1 MRVLHVTPEFPPV
14 IWGGLGTAVGGLANA
29 SAREGLEV
37 AVLLVGG
44 VLVLDQVASRG
55 AYGQPIPGWKGMS
68 AESPVPVNPDGV
80 AFFHVA
86 PEEAI
91 RAAVDLARSW
101 KPDVVHL
108 HTGWLGHV
116 ARAIQQEA
124 GVPFVFTVHSLDRV
138 EYQHG
143 IFMWGW
149 ETQEA
154 AIAAADRVIAI
165 SGSEKALIAEY
176 CRYALE
182 RVRIVGNGIDERTDA
197 WDAVK
202 RRKAVGAPLILYSG
216 RFVDRKGIRELL
228 EAIPVVLDQVPG
240 ARVVLAGG
248 YGGGAEIERTWL
260 IDVLRPYR
268 DRVQFTGWLTPNEMA
283 FWYAAADILVV
294 PSWYEPFGMVVLEG
308 MLYGLAIA
316 ASDVGGP
323 AEILEHG
330 RTGILFPPRNAQALA
345 DAVIGL
351 STDPALRDRLASAAA
366 RQVRQRWLWPRLV
379 ERMAAVYR
387 ELVPA
392 ATAIAMSRSGEQQQ
406 PLVSSQPHR
415 QAA

>member
-44 VLVLDQVASRG
+44 VLVLDHGASRG
-55 AYGQPIPGWKGMS
+55 AYGQPIPGWTGMS

-86 PEEAI
+86 PDDAV

-149 ETQEA
+149 ETQET

-165 SGSEKALIAEY
+165 SASEKTLIGEY
-176 CRYALE
+176 CPYALG
-182 RVRIVGNGIDERTDA
+182 RVRVVGNGIDDRPDA
-197 WDAVK
+197 QDAAK
-202 RRKAVGAPLILYSG
+202 SRKPAGAPLILYSG

-228 EAIPVVLDQVPG
+228 EAIPQALDRVPG

-260 IDVLRPYR
+260 IDVLQPYR
-268 DRVQFTGWLTPNEMA
+268 DRVHFTGWLTPGEMA
-283 FWYAAADILVV
+283 GWYAAADMLVV

-330 RTGILFPPRNAQALA
+330 RTGILFPPRSARALA
-345 DAVIGL
+345 DAIIEL
-351 STDPALRDRLASAAA
+351 SVDASLRQRIASAAA
-366 RQVRQRWLWPRLV
+366 GEVRRRWLWPRLV
-379 ERMAAVYR
+379 ERMRTVYS
-387 ELVPA
+387 ELVPGA
-392 ATAIAMSRSGEQQQ
+392 PATATSSSRDQQQ
-406 PLVSSQPHR
+406 SFMPAQPHR
-415 QAA
+415 HAA

>member
-1 MRVLHVTPEFPPV
+1 MRVLHLTPEYPPV

-44 VLVLDQVASRG
+44 VLVLDQMEGQRG
-55 AYGQPIPGWKGMS
+55 YGQPIPRWHGMGK
-68 AESPVPVNPDGV
+68 ECPVPVNPDGV
-80 AFFHVA
+80 VFFHVA
-86 PEEAI
+86 PDEAI
-91 RAAVDLARSW
+91 RAGVELARSW

-116 ARAIQQEA
+116 ARAIQQQI

-149 ETQEA
+149 ETQET
-154 AIAAADRVIAI
+154 AIAAANRVIAI
-165 SGSEKALIAEY
+165 SNSERALIKEY
-176 CRYALE
+176 CPDVFA
-182 RVRIVGNGIDERTDA
+182 RVRVVGNGIDDLEQARQ
-197 WDAVK
+197 AV
-202 RRKAVGAPLILYSG
+202 RNRNAAGAPLILYSG

-228 EAIPVVLDQVPG
+228 EAIPLVLDRIPE

-260 IDVLRPYR
+260 VDVLRPYR
-268 DRVQFTGWLTPNEMA
+268 ERVHFTGWLTPAEMA
-283 FWYAAADILVV
+283 AWYAAADVLVV

-323 AEILEHG
+323 AEILEDG
-330 RTGILFPPRNAQALA
+330 RTGILFPPRDARALA
-345 DAVIGL
+345 DALIRL
-351 STDPALRDRLASAAA
+351 SGDPALRQRIASAGA
-366 RQVRQRWLWPRLV
+366 RQVRRRWLWPRLV
-379 ERMAAVYR
+379 ERMRAVYC
-387 ELVPA
+387 ELVPELSVMACATQSPTA
-392 ATAIAMSRSGEQQQ
+392 AALRG
-406 PLVSSQPHR
+406 LV
-415 QAA
+415 AAR

>member
-29 SAREGLEV
+29 SSRSGIDV
-37 AVLLVGG
+37 GVLLVGG
-44 VLVLDQVASRG
+44 VLVLDHVAGKS
-55 AYGQPIPGWKGMS
+55 AYGQPIPGWKS
-68 AESPVPVNPDGV
+68 TDADRSVPVNPDGV

-86 PEEAI
+86 PDDAI
-91 RAAVDLARSW
+91 RAAVQLARSW

-116 ARAIQQEA
+116 VRAIQQEV
-124 GVPFVFTVHSLDRV
+124 GTPFVFTVHSLDRV

-143 IFMWGW
+143 IYMWGW

-165 SGSEKALIAEY
+165 SKSEEALIDEY
-176 CRYALE
+176 CPYVRD
-182 RVRIVGNGIDERTDA
+182 RVRVVGNGIDDTGRAREVVRSRSTPERP
-197 WDAVK
+197 V
-202 RRKAVGAPLILYSG
+202 ILYSG

-228 EAIPVVLDQVPG
+228 EAVPVILERVPD

-248 YGGGAEIERTWL
+248 YGGGAEIERAWL
-260 IDVLRPYR
+260 IDVLLPYR
-268 DRVQFTGWLTPNEMA
+268 DRVHFTGWLTPAEMSG
-283 FWYAAADILVV
+283 WYSKADILVV

-308 MLYGLAIA
+308 MLHGLAIA

-330 RTGILFPPRNAQALA
+330 RTGLLFPPRDARALA
-345 DAVIGL
+345 D
-351 STDPALRDRLASAAA
+351 SALRLASDPPLCRRIASAAA
-366 RQVRQRWLWPRLV
+366 RQVRRRWLWPILV
-379 ERMAAVYR
+379 ERMRAVYQ
-387 ELVPA
+387 ELVSGISPRN
-392 ATAIAMSRSGEQQQ
+392 AIEHAGPR
-406 PLVSSQPHR
+406 PH
-415 QAA
+415 ALAVAP

>member
-1 MRVLHVTPEFPPV
+1 MRVLHVTPEYPPV

-37 AVLLVGG
+37 AVLLAGG
-44 VLVLDQVASRG
+44 VLVLDHQAGRP
-55 AYGQPIPGWKGMS
+55 AYGQPIPQWKGVS
-68 AESPVPVNPDGV
+68 TTSTVPVNPDGV

-86 PEEAI
+86 PDEAI
-91 RAAVDLARSW
+91 RAGVELARSW

-108 HTGWLGHV
+108 HTAWLGHV
-116 ARAIQQEA
+116 ARAIQQQA

-165 SGSEKALIAEY
+165 SNSERALIKEY
-176 CRYALE
+176 CPGAFD
-182 RVRIVGNGIDERTDA
+182 RVRVVGNGIDDLEQARQ
-197 WDAVK
+197 AV
-202 RRKAVGAPLILYSG
+202 RNRKAVDAPLILYSG

-228 EAIPVVLDQVPG
+228 EAIPLVLERIPG

-268 DRVQFTGWLTPNEMA
+268 DRVHFTGWLTPAEMA
-283 FWYAAADILVV
+283 SWYAAADILVV

-330 RTGILFPPRNAQALA
+330 RTGVLFPPRNSQALA
-345 DAVIGL
+345 DAVVRL
-351 STDPALRDRLASAAA
+351 SADATLRQRIASAAA
-366 RQVRQRWLWPRLV
+366 RQVRRRWLWPRLV
-379 ERMAAVYR
+379 ERMTAVYR
-387 ELVPA
+387 ELVQEPA
-392 ATAIAMSRSGEQQQ
+392 AVTPAIQ
-406 PLVSSQPHR
+406 PPRGATLHAL
-415 QAA
+415 AAAL

>member
-44 VLVLDQVASRG
+44 VLVLDHVTSQH
-55 AYGQPIPGWKGMS
+55 AYGQPIPAWKGLS
-68 AESPVPVNPDGV
+68 AESTVPVNPDGV
-80 AFFHVA
+80 AFFQVA
-86 PEEAI
+86 PDEAI

-116 ARAIQQEA
+116 ARTIQREA

-165 SGSEKALIAEY
+165 SASEKALIAEY
-176 CRYALE
+176 CPYALE
-182 RVRIVGNGIDERTDA
+182 RVRVVGNGIDERPDA
-197 WDAVK
+197 RDVV
-202 RRKAVGAPLILYSG
+202 RSRKAAGAPLILYSG

-228 EAIPVVLDQVPG
+228 EAIPLVLDQVPG

-268 DRVQFTGWLTPNEMA
+268 DRVHFTGWLTPNDVA
-283 FWYAAADILVV
+283 AWYAAADILVV

-308 MLYGLAIA
+308 MLYGLALA

-345 DAVIGL
+345 DAVIAL
-351 STDPALRDRLASAAA
+351 SADPQLRERIASAGAS
-366 RQVRQRWLWPRLV
+366 QVRRRWLWPSLV
-379 ERMAAVYR
+379 ERMASVYR
-387 ELVPA
+387 ELLPESA
-392 ATAIAMSRSGEQQQ
+392 PLAMSRSAEQQQ
-406 PLVSSQPHR
+406 SFVPTQPHR
-415 QAA
+415 HAA

>member
-1 MRVLHVTPEFPPV
+1 MRVLHLTPEFPPV

-44 VLVLDQVASRG
+44 VLVLDHVTGRH
-55 AYGQPIPGWKGMS
+55 AYGQPIPAWNGMDTRF
-68 AESPVPVNPDGV
+68 AVPVNPDGV

-86 PEEAI
+86 PDDAI
-91 RAAVDLARSW
+91 RAGVELARAW

-116 ARAIQQEA
+116 ARAIQRDA

-165 SGSEKALIAEY
+165 SNSEQALVGEY
-176 CRYALE
+176 CPFARD
-182 RVRIVGNGIDERTDA
+182 RVRVVGNGIDDCEQAQQAARS
-197 WDAVK
+197 
-202 RRKAVGAPLILYSG
+202 RKAADTPPLILYSG

-228 EAIPVVLDQVPG
+228 EAVPLVLDQIPG
-240 ARVVLAGG
+240 ASVVLAGG

-268 DRVQFTGWLTPNEMA
+268 DRVHFTGWLTPTDMA
-283 FWYAAADILVV
+283 TWYAAADILVV
-294 PSWYEPFGMVVLEG
+294 PSWYEPFG
-308 MLYGLAIA
+308 AC
-316 ASDVGGP
+316 
-323 AEILEHG
+323 
-330 RTGILFPPRNAQALA
+330 
-345 DAVIGL
+345 
-351 STDPALRDRLASAAA
+351 
-366 RQVRQRWLWPRLV
+366 
-379 ERMAAVYR
+379 
-387 ELVPA
+387 
-392 ATAIAMSRSGEQQQ
+392 ATPS
-406 PLVSSQPHR
+406 
-415 QAA
+415 